1 MSDTP
6 PAERISRTCD
16 VCGVEDTHAH
26 HVQHVA
32 FNHPV
37 TGEPTDLSVSRHI
50 QCCAA
55 SGCPICATDVE
66 YAAQGNVTAEPSD
79 AFTAYMTSK
88 ADDHAQAL
96 FEAHGVETPK
106 FNIPATQTQ
115 ES

>member
-1 MSDTP
+1 MSDTT

-50 QCCAA
+50 QCCAGT
-55 SGCPICATDVE
+55 GCPICSIDVE
-66 YAAQGNVTAEPSD
+66 HATKAQVTGGPSD
-79 AFTAYMTSK
+79 AFTAYMQNKT
-88 ADDHAQAL
+88 DEHQQQL
-96 FEAHGVETPK
+96 FEICAIETPM
-106 FNIPATQTQ
+106 FSIPTTQ